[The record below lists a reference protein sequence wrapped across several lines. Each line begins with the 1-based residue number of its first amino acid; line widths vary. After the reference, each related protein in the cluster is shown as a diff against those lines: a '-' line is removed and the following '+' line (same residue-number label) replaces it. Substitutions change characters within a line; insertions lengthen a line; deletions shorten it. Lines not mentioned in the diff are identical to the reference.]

1 MLTFLA
7 GLGLG
12 LSLIV
17 AIGAQN
23 VFVLRQGLRREHVL
37 TVVLICALSDAAL
50 IVAGVAGLG
59 FLLEQAPWLIVA
71 ARWAGALFL
80 LAYGLL
86 AARRAWRSEGGLQ
99 ADATARPDGVS
110 SATRPDEDAVTTTGT
125 MTRVAPRARLAPVI
139 ATVLALTWLN
149 PHVYLDTVLMLG
161 SVAST
166 HGDGRWVFAAGAV
179 LASCLWFTG
188 LGFGARHLG
197 RWLRT
202 PGAWRVLD
210 AGIAVVMIV
219 LAVGLVLPVLAA

>member
-1 MLTFLA
+1 MLTCLA

-12 LSLIV
+12 LSLII

-37 TVVLICALSDAAL
+37 PVVLICALSDAVL
-50 IVAGVAGLG
+50 ILAGVAGLG
-59 FLLEQAPWLIVA
+59 LLVAQAPWLVVV

-80 LAYGLL
+80 VAYGVL
-86 AARRAWRSEGGLQ
+86 AARRAWRGEAQGLDT
-99 ADATARPDGVS
+99 DAAPAPQTAENRHPDAGAAASSSMLTAR
-110 SATRPDEDAVTTTGT
+110 RTT
-125 MTRVAPRARLAPVI
+125 RLAPVV

-179 LASCLWFTG
+179 LASVLWFFG
-188 LGFGARHLG
+188 LGFGARYLG
-197 RWLRT
+197 HWLST
-202 PGAWRVLD
+202 PRAWRVLD
-210 AGIAVVMIV
+210 ALIAAVMITLGV
-219 LAVGLVLPVLAA
+219 NLVLPVILG